1 MNNSSQSSF
10 PLVSVIIPYYNG
22 EEFIEEAIESVI
34 NQSFSSWELIIVDD
48 GSPNPPK
55 KIIAEHVSNNQI
67 KYIRHNKNKGIAQ
80 ARNTGIKNSNGTYVA
95 FLDQDDIWLDSKLKL
110 QVAVFENTNYDIG
123 MVCTGMYFITSSGK
137 ICYQFDGFD
146 SGNQKEMIKNM
157 FLQLTNSGTVM
168 MVKKECMNETGFF
181 DDDYYAYDDFDFWI
195 RMAASFNIQYINRSL
210 AKKRLHQSN
219 VSLQKLPLLVTDAL
233 KAVSRACE
241 MHPFLMKYQN
251 KALSKLYY
259 RYGLN
264 YLFSNNLPI
273 GRKYLKKAIGCY
285 FLCWK
290 AYLFFLFSLF
300 GKSGIHFLY
309 RMRSSINMQR
319 LYGNLY
325 LKLKKGSLNSK

>member
-1 MNNSSQSSF
+1 MSNNSQGSLPF
-10 PLVSVIIPYYNG
+10 VSIIIPYYNG

-48 GSPNPPK
+48 GSPNPPE
-55 KIIAEHVSNNQI
+55 KIIAEYVSNNQI

-80 ARNTGIKNSNGTYVA
+80 ARNTGIKNSKGTYVA
-95 FLDQDDIWLDSKLKL
+95 FLDQDDIWLDSKLKE
-110 QVAVFENTNYDIG
+110 QVAIFENTNLNIG
-123 MVCTGMYFITSSGK
+123 MVCTGMYFITSAGK

-157 FLQLTNSGTVM
+157 FLQITNSGTVM

-195 RMAASFNIQYINRSL
+195 RMAASFNIQYINRPL

-219 VSLQKLPLLVTDAL
+219 VSLQKLSVLVTDAL

-241 MHPFLMKYQN
+241 IHPFLMKYRN
-251 KALSKLYY
+251 KALSKLYC

-264 YLFSNNLPI
+264 YLFHNNFPI
-273 GRKYLKKAIGCY
+273 GQKYLKKAIRFY
-285 FLCWK
+285 SLCWK

-300 GKSGIHFLY
+300 GKSGIHFLCQ
-309 RMRSSINMQR
+309 MRSSVNMQR
-319 LYGNLY
+319 LYGNLS
-325 LKLKKGSLNSK
+325 LKFKKGSLKQ